1 VRRLASPSLF
11 TLFISSSTVLLKGF
25 FQHAFLTNF
34 FILNHMRWIDPR
46 VNAIAADTAAD
57 NFAAEDPD
65 RLIIYFAYKFVLI
78 NMHEVL
84 NSILITSLQRKNIY
98 NLLLKLIS
106 FLKLLNIIN
115 KIIKHYKI
123 MRWLYFF

>member
-1 VRRLASPSLF
+1 
-11 TLFISSSTVLLKGF
+11 
-25 FQHAFLTNF
+25 
-34 FILNHMRWIDPR
+34 
-46 VNAIAADTAAD
+46 
-57 NFAAEDPD
+57 
-65 RLIIYFAYKFVLI
+65 
-78 NMHEVL
+78 MHEVL

-123 MRWLYFF
+123 MQ

>member
-1 VRRLASPSLF
+1 MLAANVRRLASPSLF

-65 RLIIYFAYKFVLI
+65 RLSYSLWFCYLI
-78 NMHEVL
+78 D
-84 NSILITSLQRKNIY
+84 Q
-98 NLLLKLIS
+98 
-106 FLKLLNIIN
+106 
-115 KIIKHYKI
+115 
-123 MRWLYFF
+123 

>member
-1 VRRLASPSLF
+1 MLAANVRRLASPSLF

-57 NFAAEDPD
+57 NFAAEDPNRNLD
-65 RLIIYFAYKFVLI
+65 PQQRNCVLSCLLQL
-78 NMHEVL
+78 HQPFDVL
-84 NSILITSLQRKNIY
+84 SIG
-98 NLLLKLIS
+98 
-106 FLKLLNIIN
+106 LN
-115 KIIKHYKI
+115 
-123 MRWLYFF
+123 